1 MLQPTVSLNSGRLS
15 RDPSGLAVKGW
26 LVRQKGIAEFVAD
39 LPEPELV
46 GESMIVRVDAATA
59 NFADR
64 LLIDGKHQIRPKRPF
79 TAGLEA
85 AGTVVES
92 SSDRHPVGA
101 RVMGLVEPGV
111 GSWAELC
118 RCLPHNV
125 ISIPDGVDSVAGV
138 AIHLNAETV
147 WLALHHRARI
157 TAGEV
162 VLVHAAAGGLG
173 TMAIQLAVAA
183 GATVLATCSAGKAA
197 VPLRL
202 GATAVV
208 DNRADDW
215 HDQVAEHAP
224 DGVDIVVDPVGG
236 DLFERSLK
244 LLRFEGRL
252 ITLGFASGEIPS
264 LPANYALV
272 KNLSLIGVFWEPYA
286 ARRPSLV
293 DQAAQEIFALHAA
306 GRIDPC
312 ITVVD
317 DISNAVDRVNDVAA
331 GVTVGKTVLVWQ

>member
-1 MLQPTVSLNSGRLS
+1 M
-15 RDPSGLAVKGW
+15 KGW
-26 LVRQKGIAEFVAD
+26 SVRYKGTAEFVTD
-39 LPEPELV
+39 LSEPQLT
-46 GESMIVRVDAATA
+46 GESMIVRVEAAAA

-64 LLIDGKHQIRPKRPF
+64 LLIDGKHQIRPARPF
-79 TAGLEA
+79 TAGLEV

-92 SSDRHPVGA
+92 SSDRYPVGS

-111 GSWAELC
+111 GSWAERC
-118 RCLPHNV
+118 RCSPRNV
-125 ISIPDGVDSVAGV
+125 IGIPDGVDAVTAL

-147 WLALHHRARI
+147 WIGLHHRAGMK
-157 TAGEV
+157 AGDV
-162 VLVHAAAGGLG
+162 VLVHAAAGGIG
-173 TMAIQLAVAA
+173 TMAVQLAAAA
-183 GATVLATCSAGKAA
+183 GGRVIATCSAGKAD
-197 VPLRL
+197 VPLGL

-215 HDQVAEHAP
+215 HKQVTAHAP

-264 LPANYALV
+264 MAANYALV

-286 ARRPSLV
+286 TQYPELV
-293 DQAAQEIFALHAA
+293 EQAAREIFALHGE

-317 DISNAVDRVNDVAA
+317 DISNAVERVNDVAD
-331 GVTVGKTVLVWQ
+331 GSTVGKTVLVWA